1 METGGES
8 TQYES
13 IRTVTVTPP
22 KDKGQLGGISL
33 YSTQEGNKLPATQES
48 TISPLKILSKD
59 DNGEEQCNNGERA
72 ARDPTL
78 TGPQTAGM
86 TSGVSGEVDKGTWIF
101 FPAVSKIGHMKDSHV
116 NREILDKKK
125 G

>member
-22 KDKGQLGGISL
+22 KDKGQLG
-33 YSTQEGNKLPATQES
+33 ATQES